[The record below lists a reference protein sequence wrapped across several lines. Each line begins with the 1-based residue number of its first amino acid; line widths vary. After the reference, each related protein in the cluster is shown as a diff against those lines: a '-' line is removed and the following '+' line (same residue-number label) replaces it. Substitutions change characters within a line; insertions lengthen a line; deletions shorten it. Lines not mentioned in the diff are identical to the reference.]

1 MTPSDNS
8 DIRNRND
15 GEDAASRSLM
25 RSRQMQNPI
34 DRVLIHPLAAHLA
47 RSASRLPI
55 TPNMISVAGA
65 VAIILAGLAYTHL
78 GWPLAFLAGFALHLS
93 WHVLDGADG
102 DLARLTGKTSPTGE
116 IVDGLSDYLGHAI
129 LYLLLAALAAQSAG
143 ALAWVL
149 AIAAALSRAIQ
160 ASFYESQRRRFLCW
174 AYDLD
179 WLGSQHMHGDGNSPG
194 GARAVLGRA
203 YLRGVTWLVPDAGLV
218 DQAIREPGGG
228 QRIRNTLRQTG
239 PASLTGSTLLGAP
252 YRTLALGAAMAV
264 QSPLIFFLYEAI
276 LLNGVLFAAMY
287 VSRRTMLALLRSD

>member
-8 DIRNRND
+8 DIRNQND
-15 GEDAASRSLM
+15 GGGPASQLLM

-34 DRVLIHPLAAHLA
+34 DRVLVHPLAAHLA
-47 RSASRLPI
+47 GYASRLPI

-65 VAIILAGLAYTHL
+65 VAIILAGLAYTRL
-78 GWPLAFLAGFALHLS
+78 SWPLAVLAGFALHLC

-129 LYLLLAALAAQSAG
+129 LYLLLAALAAQTVG
-143 ALAWVL
+143 LIAWVL
-149 AIAAALSRAIQ
+149 ANAAALSRAVQ

-179 WLGSQHMHGDGNSPG
+179 WLGSQQLDGAGSPPG

-203 YLRGVTWLVPDAGLV
+203 YLRAVTWLVPDAGLV
-218 DQAIREPGGG
+218 DQAMREPGGG
-228 QRIRNTLRQTG
+228 QRIRSALRQSG
-239 PASLTGSTLLGAP
+239 PAPLSGNMLLGAP
-252 YRTLALGAAMAV
+252 FRTLALAAAMAA
-264 QSPLIFFLYEAI
+264 QSPLVFFLYEAI
-276 LLNGVLFAAMY
+276 LLNGVLIAAIY
-287 VSRRTMLALLRSD
+287 ASRRTMRALL